1 MPNKSFAADNATQQ
15 RHLIVSA
22 DEMLWKLD
30 RPVVFLGEWCRVY
43 KRRHIWEG
51 LDWIMAPP
59 YGLSQRKK
67 DADHQEARAIE
78 ANILPKICD
87 ALNKFH
93 NTDNGERYWQI
104 VLGHW
109 LRRFVDVVLNR
120 LRTIEKCLATQNL
133 SGCTLYRPTIQGLA
147 RPDSHAAN
155 LAFSDDDWNV
165 ELAVRILADLDIRDF
180 EVEFLGR
187 EIIGQPSGPANAQPP
202 AQSRRKKFILGFH
215 KRLSK
220 LLNKCVRKSDALI
233 LSSYLPVTDL
243 VRFELS
249 LGQVPQMWRPP
260 SHDCTAQFNH
270 ALRLN
275 LAETISGLGDTKLEK
290 LIAELVFQAMPIC
303 FLEGFGTLRAQALA
317 LPWPDQPKF
326 IFTSNAFDTN
336 ELFKV
341 WSAEKTAQGTKYF
354 VGQHGNNYGTH
365 RYYNKSVEEITA
377 DKFITWGWKDNLPQ
391 HEPAFLFKR
400 PRKMKEKRRY
410 RHGLLLIEVHY
421 PHRNTT
427 WDGVYEFKEYFQEQ
441 TEFIR
446 HLRKDVRETVK
457 IRLHSGYTQFP
468 FSEPERWYEFDH
480 ELDIDLG
487 AHPISNLTTRSRLV
501 VHSYDSTGILES
513 LAANIPT
520 LAFWQGEYSHLRDSA
535 VEYYQC
541 LFEAGIVHFS
551 AESIA
556 QKIEEIWDDID
567 TWWLDPTVQS
577 ARKRFCE
584 RYARNTNSPVH
595 DLLKIFSE

>member
-1 MPNKSFAADNATQQ
+1 MHNKSFAANNATQQ

-43 KRRHIWEG
+43 SRRHIWEG
-51 LDWIMAPP
+51 LDGIVAPP
-59 YGLSQRKK
+59 YGLSRRKK

-78 ANILPKICD
+78 TNILPKICD

-93 NTDNGERYWQI
+93 NTDHGERYWQI

-120 LRTIEKCLATQNL
+120 LRTIEKCLAAQNL
-133 SGCTLYRPTIQGLA
+133 SGCTLYHPTIQGLA
-147 RPDSHAAN
+147 RPDSQAAN
-155 LAFSDDDWNV
+155 LAFSDNDWNV
-165 ELAVRILADLDIRDF
+165 ELVVRILADLDIRDF
-180 EVEFLGR
+180 EVEFLDR
-187 EIIGQPSGPANAQPP
+187 EIKGQPSGPANARPP
-202 AQSRRKKFILGFH
+202 AQSRRKKLILGLH
-215 KRLSK
+215 NRLSK

-233 LSSYLPVTDL
+233 LSTYLPVTDL
-243 VRFELS
+243 VMFELS

-270 ALRLN
+270 ALRLK

-303 FLEGFGTLRAQALA
+303 YLEGFGALRAQALA

-341 WSAEKTAQGTKYF
+341 WSAEKTAKGTKYF

-365 RYYNKSVEEITA
+365 RYYNKSVEEVTA
-377 DKFITWGWKDNLPQ
+377 DCFITWGWADNLPQ
-391 HEPAFLFKR
+391 HRPAFLLKR
-400 PRKMKEKRRY
+400 PRGSNTKR
-410 RHGLLLIEVHY
+410 HKGDGLLLIEVHY

-427 WDGVYEFKEYFQEQ
+427 WDGVFEFMEYFQDQ
-441 TEFIR
+441 VDFIR
-446 HLRKDVRETVK
+446 LVRQDLRETIK

-468 FSEPERWYEFDH
+468 FSDPERWYA
-480 ELDIDLG
+480 IDPKLNIDTG
-487 AHPISNLTTRSRLV
+487 EQPISELVDRSKLV
-501 VHSYDSTGILES
+501 VHSYDSTGVLEG

-520 LAFWQGEYSHLRDSA
+520 LAFWQGELSHLRDNA
-535 VEYYQC
+535 VESYQG
-541 LFEAGIVHFS
+541 LVDAGIVHFS
-551 AESIA
+551 AESVA
-556 QKIEEIWDDID
+556 NKLNEIWDDID
-567 TWWLDPTVQS
+567 AWWLDPTVQS

-584 RYARNTNSPVH
+584 RYARNTNSPIH
-595 DLLKIFSE
+595 DLLEIFSE